1 MDLFEYNARQSRTKS
16 QPLAE
21 RVRPNSLKTFVGQKH
36 LLGKGKL
43 IRTAIESD
51 HIFSMILWGPP
62 GCGKTTLARI
72 IARETGN
79 SIRHQ
84 DRQGPAVFV
93 STGNH
98 TVRR

>member
-1 MDLFEYNARQSRTKS
+1 MDLFEYNAQQSSAKS

-21 RVRPNSLKTFVGQKH
+21 RVRPNDLKDFVGQKH

-72 IARETGN
+72 IARETRPT
-79 SIRHQ
+79 SFIFQPCYR
-84 DRQGPAVFV
+84 V
-93 STGNH
+93 SKKFDPSS
-98 TVRR
+98 R

>member
-1 MDLFEYNARQSRTKS
+1 MDLFEYNARQASARS

-21 RVRPNSLKTFVGQKH
+21 RVRPNNLKTFVGQKH

-43 IRTAIESD
+43 IQTAIETD

-72 IARETGN
+72 IAKETQ
-79 SIRHQ
+79 SH
-84 DRQGPAVFV
+84 FV
-93 STGNH
+93 H
-98 TVRR
+98 F